1 MLRLFRRSLPPRDTS
16 HVDVSHGGDSYRVA
30 LKQVSGATRFTL
42 RVRSATRDVV
52 LTMPP
57 RSNLSSAKEFA
68 ERHAAWIGAR
78 LKRLPKPVPF
88 AHGEIIP
95 YQGKPHRIVHVQDA
109 RGTVWIDKTPEGEDA
124 IFVAGA
130 RSHIARRVSDFLKRQ
145 ARKTFEDAV
154 RKHCKT
160 LDIAARKVTV
170 RDTTSRWGS
179 CSASG
184 ALNFSWRLIMAP
196 ADVLDYLAAHE
207 VAHLIHLNHSDKFWK
222 VTRKLSPH
230 TDMAEAWL
238 RANGADLHRYG
249 HAADEE
255 DSAVD

>member
-1 MLRLFRRSLPPRDTS
+1 MPPRDTS
-16 HVDVSHGGDSYRVA
+16 HVDVAHGGESYRVA

-52 LTMPP
+52 LTIPP

-95 YQGKPHRIVHVQDA
+95 YQGKPHRILHIQDA
-109 RGTVWIDKTPEGEDA
+109 RGTVWIDKTAQGEDA

-130 RSHIARRVSDFLKRQ
+130 QSHIARRVGDFLKRQ

-196 ADVLDYLAAHE
+196 PDVLDYLAAHE
-207 VAHLIHLNHSDKFWK
+207 VAHLIHLNHSEKFWK
-222 VTRKLSPH
+222 VTRKLSAH
-230 TDMAEAWL
+230 TDSAEAWL

-249 HAADEE
+249 HAANDEDQE
-255 DSAVD
+255 IA

>member
-1 MLRLFRRSLPPRDTS
+1 M
-16 HVDVSHGGDSYRVA
+16 DVSHGGDSYRVA

-222 VTRKLSPH
+222 VTRRLSAH
-230 TDMAEAWL
+230 TDSAETWL

-249 HAADEE
+249 HAAAD
-255 DSAVD
+255 DDQDQA